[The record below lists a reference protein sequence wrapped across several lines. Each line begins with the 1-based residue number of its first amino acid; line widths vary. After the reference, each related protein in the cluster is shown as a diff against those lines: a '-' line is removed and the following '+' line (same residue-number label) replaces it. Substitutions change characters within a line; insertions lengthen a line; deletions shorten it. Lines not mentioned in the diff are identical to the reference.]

1 MAVKRFGANNVL
13 ALALISWSVVTLGT
27 GFIRN
32 YGQAILVRLLL
43 GAAEAGLVP
52 ALSFVQSTIWDRK
65 SQAKRVSLLYMSIC
79 LSGAFGGLIA
89 YGIQTTGER
98 HGLAA
103 WRWLFIVEGVV
114 SIGVCIIMWFT
125 LPRSAERAWFLNEE
139 ERALMRARKARD
151 ARFKGADRF
160 SWKYAKRAFTDSF
173 VYLAAALLF
182 ASSIPLFGFSTFLPT
197 ILKGLGHTGMEAN
210 YLSIPPYIL
219 ASITLILWTSLSDKL
234 NKRALIAFL
243 APLPCVLGYA
253 IVVGTSNARAGYAA
267 MFLCAAGIYPY
278 NATLLTWVS
287 NNLAPDDKRSV
298 GIPLFASLANI
309 SGAVASQIYPANDG
323 PRYLMGNSISLGME
337 AFACGGILVI
347 WFILSRRDKIKAKLE
362 AEGVIDNGYAG
373 EDRGLSFK
381 YTL

>member
-1 MAVKRFGANNVL
+1 MAVKRFGANTVL
-13 ALALISWSVVTLGT
+13 ATALISWSVVTLGT
-27 GFIRN
+27 GFIKN
-32 YGQAILVRLLL
+32 YGQAIAMRILL

-52 ALSFVQSTIWDRK
+52 ALSFVQSTIWDRN

-89 YGIQTTGER
+89 YGIQQMGDR
-98 HGLAA
+98 HGLSA
-103 WRWLFIVEGVV
+103 WRWLFIVEGIF
-114 SIGVCIIMWFT
+114 SICVCIIMYFT
-125 LPRSAERAWFLNEE
+125 LPTSAEKAWFLTEE

-151 ARFKGADRF
+151 LRFKGDDKF
-160 SWKYAKRAFTDSF
+160 SWTYAKRAFTDPF
-173 VYLAAALLF
+173 VYLAASLLF

-219 ASITLILWTSLSDKL
+219 ASITLICWTTLSDKL

-253 IVVGTSNARAGYAA
+253 IVVGTPNPTAGYVA

-309 SGAVASQIYPANDG
+309 SGAVASQIYPSSDG
-323 PRYLMGNSISLGME
+323 PRYVKGNSISLGME
-337 AFACGGILVI
+337 AFACGGILAI
-347 WFILSRRDKIKAKLE
+347 WLMLARRDKVKAKLE
-362 AEGVIDNGYAG
+362 AEGVEDNGYG
-373 EDRGLSFK
+373 SEDRGLGFR